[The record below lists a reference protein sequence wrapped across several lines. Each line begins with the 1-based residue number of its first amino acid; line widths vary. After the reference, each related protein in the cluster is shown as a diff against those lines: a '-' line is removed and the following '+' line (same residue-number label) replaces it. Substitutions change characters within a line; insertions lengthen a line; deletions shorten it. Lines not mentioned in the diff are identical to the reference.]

1 MRISRS
7 GKYLSVVPV
16 SMFMTVVSVSAGF
29 GATPTEEMSR
39 TVEVLCPKLKGANAA
54 DPGALTA
61 AEKDVLA
68 RCAELKLK
76 PGQSYANLTASQLD
90 GLDNMTNDES
100 SVMGAATVEMSGAQN
115 IAILG
120 RLSILRS
127 KSAGAVAAGRVPGSA
142 PPDRERPVAA
152 VGSRSSAL
160 QPIPADDAGTGQP
173 FDVINGY
180 QGRFSQMNE
189 YGKWGFFVNGTYG
202 TGDKD
207 PTSREPGFD
216 FDSWGLVAG
225 VDYRLTDQ
233 LILGFALNYAA
244 TESSIDSN
252 GGDVDLDGVG
262 GSVYGT
268 YYLGNFYVDFMAGLA
283 AKDYDTQRN
292 VGYSVASTTGGTTVV
307 NQVFNGSTDA
317 DDLSMAVGTGYN
329 LALGGFSLTPYVQLA
344 YLESDIDGYTESLQG
359 GNSSPGF
366 GLALSVDDQEVKSLA
381 SIVGVQ
387 FARVIN
393 TSRGVLTPYLRAD
406 WEHEFEND
414 DRNITARFA
423 AVGSSYD
430 ALNTIII
437 PTDEPDRNFF
447 NFGAGLSAVL
457 AGGWQCFL
465 DYSTVFGYEDIT
477 LHRFVAGVR
486 FEF

>member
-1 MRISRS
+1 MHISKS
-7 GKYLSVVPV
+7 GKYLTIVPV
-16 SMFMTVVSVSAGF
+16 SMIMTFAGASAAT

-39 TVEVLCPKLKGANAA
+39 TVEALCPQLKGANAA
-54 DPGALTA
+54 NPGALTA

-68 RCAELKLK
+68 RCGELKLK
-76 PGQSYANLTASQLD
+76 PGQSYTNLTSSQLS
-90 GLDNMTNDES
+90 GLNSMTSDES

-120 RLSILRS
+120 RLSILRA
-127 KSAGAVAAGRVPGSA
+127 KSAGTVATGRSPGSM
-142 PPDRERPVAA
+142 PPDREQPDTSVAA
-152 VGSRSSAL
+152 TSSAL
-160 QPIPADDAGTGQP
+160 RPTPADNLDDGLPLNT
-173 FDVINGY
+173 INGY

-189 YGKWGFFVNGTYG
+189 YGKWGFFLNGTYG

-244 TESSIDSN
+244 TESSIDNN

-292 VGYSVASTTGGTTVV
+292 VRYSVASATGGATVV
-307 NQVFNGSTDA
+307 NQVFDGSTDA

-344 YLESDIDGYTESLQG
+344 YVESDIDGYTENLQG
-359 GNSSPGF
+359 NNSSPGF
-366 GLALSVDDQEVKSLA
+366 GLALAVDDQEVKSLA
-381 SIVGVQ
+381 STVGVQ
-387 FARVIN
+387 FARVVN
-393 TSRGVLTPYLRAD
+393 TSLGVLTPYLRAD

-414 DRNITARFA
+414 ARNITARFA
-423 AVGSSYD
+423 AVDSSYD

-437 PTDEPDRNFF
+437 PTDEPDRDFF

-465 DYSTVFGYEDIT
+465 DYSTVLGYEDIT